1 MMSNAG
7 KYDELLHNG
16 KNMILYLQLRLLIKK
31 GYKIMKLKNFLIGLL
46 MLAGVVVMF
55 VAMPKQANAAADGN
69 VGEQYATTVASE
81 SNMNFKGNIAEE
93 NTNPF
98 VSFVREIP
106 GTTNW
111 WHVLYNKWRRHGK
124 R

>member
-1 MMSNAG
+1 MSNAG